1 MCLMY
6 IYLDIYTKKQV
17 KNSLIYWIITCYH
30 GIAFNK
36 ICSIENMW
44 VYRLSVRY
52 RDSMYLG
59 SASHALSKIQYV
71 LVSNLGT
78 YLWCFEKKKF
88 SGSMVRRLISEE
100 QRCQIIGKRS
110 TGISFKAI
118 GRQTGYHYAIVIWP
132 LSKHT
137 QTNTVKYFSKYGR
150 QCYS

>member
-30 GIAFNK
+30 GVAFNK
-36 ICSIENMW
+36 TCVPLRIC
-44 VYRLSVRY
+44 VYMGALY
-52 RDSMYLG
+52 DIMYEG

-78 YLWCFEKKKF
+78 YLCCFEKTLF
-88 SGSMVRRLISEE
+88 SRSMVRRLISEE
-100 QRCQIIGKRS
+100 QRWQIIGKRS
-110 TGISFKAI
+110 TGISFKGI
-118 GRQTGYHYAIVIWP
+118 GRQTGYHYTIVIRP

-137 QTNTVKYFSKYGR
+137 QTNTVKDFPKYGR
-150 QCYS
+150 QCYP